1 MTAATLRR
9 ELRLAI
15 RALKTAQS
23 HLSSA
28 EAQSSFSANGLS
40 ARRNLRVIWDG
51 VKDVQRDAHLLDAKL
66 AKEAK

>member
-15 RALKTAQS
+15 RALKTAQA

-28 EAQSSFSANGLS
+28 EAQSAQTWPT
-40 ARRNLRVIWDG
+40 RRAVRTIWDD
-51 VKDVQRDAHLLDAKL
+51 VKDVQRDAHMLDAKL
-66 AKEAK
+66 SKEAK

>member
-1 MTAATLRR
+1 MSAATLRR

-28 EAQSSFSANGLS
+28 EAKSAQTWPT
-40 ARRNLRVIWDG
+40 RRAVRTIWDD
-51 VKDVQRDAHLLDAKL
+51 VKEVQRDAHLLDAKL
-66 AKEAK
+66 AKGAK

>member
-1 MTAATLRR
+1 MSATVRR

-28 EAQSSFSANGLS
+28 EAQSAQTWPT
-40 ARRNLRVIWDG
+40 RRAVRTIWDD
-51 VKDVQRDAHLLDAKL
+51 VKDVQRDAHLLDVRL
-66 AKEAK
+66 AEVSR

>member
-1 MTAATLRR
+1 MSAIRR

-28 EAQSSFSANGLS
+28 EAQSAQ
-40 ARRNLRVIWDG
+40 AWPTRRAVRTIWDD

>member
-1 MTAATLRR
+1 MIRR

-15 RALKTAQS
+15 RALKTAQA

-28 EAQSSFSANGLS
+28 EAQSAQTWPT
-40 ARRNLRVIWDG
+40 RRAVRVIWDD

>member
-1 MTAATLRR
+1 MSAATLRR

-23 HLSSA
+23 HLSSS
-28 EAQSSFSANGLS
+28 EAQSAQTWPT
-40 ARRNLRVIWDG
+40 RRAVRTIWDD

-66 AKEAK
+66 AKEPK

>member
-1 MTAATLRR
+1 MIRHQ
-9 ELRLAI
+9 LRLAI

-28 EAQSSFSANGLS
+28 EAQSTQTWPT
-40 ARRNLRVIWDG
+40 RRTLRTIWDD
-51 VKDVQRDAHLLDAKL
+51 VKDVQRDAHLLDASL